1 MDVLER
7 VRRGGPVDGSEPPR
21 LSLRRT
27 WRRYALTVIDRPT
40 EPPPFSYA
48 AHRLPDGRTR
58 FTVRGELDLS
68 AVPSFEA
75 GLRQALAG
83 PGAVLLDL
91 SELHFMDS
99 SGVRSVLEMSRA
111 AAQARLGLTISRDMP
126 PEVRQVLE
134 LTNVLELLPLE

>member
-1 MDVLER
+1 M
-7 VRRGGPVDGSEPPR
+7 
-21 LSLRRT
+21 
-27 WRRYALTVIDRPT
+27 
-40 EPPPFSYA
+40 
-48 AHRLPDGRTR
+48 
-58 FTVRGELDLS
+58 RGELDLS

-83 PGAVLLDL
+83 PGAVQLDF